1 MKKYSFALFFLA
13 TVTLALGLVFL
24 LSASSIY
31 SVQIRSNMFSIFF
44 GQFVKAIGGIFL
56 MIIFAS
62 IPYQRYKDF
71 SKIAMLLIIVVL
83 ILTITVMHP
92 IANVRRWFKLGPIL
106 FQPAEIAKLILVVH
120 LAKLLEEKGE
130 WLHDF
135 HEGLRYP
142 LFWIFVTTLL
152 VVAQKSVSNSIIIL
166 ATSLIL
172 LFVAGANWK
181 QLATGVFAAGVPV
194 FGLMMLFQHS
204 RSRIQAY
211 FGDGSLQLKQ
221 AMISLGSGG
230 IFGLGIGNSQQRNL
244 HLPEAYG
251 DFIFSIVGEET
262 GIIGALLVILLF
274 VAIFVIGMII
284 AKNAKDKFGQY
295 LGFGI
300 AVLFLLHAIIHICV
314 STGLMPTTGIPL
326 PLFSYGGTSLL
337 VICASLGILM
347 NIGFSNVKETENKV
361 ELKTA

>member
-1 MKKYSFALFFLA
+1 MKKYSFALFFFA
-13 TVTLALGLVFL
+13 AITMAFGLVIL

-31 SVQIRSNMFSIFF
+31 SVQIRSNMFAIFF
-44 GQFVKAIGGIFL
+44 GQFIKAIGGIFL

-71 SKIAMLLIIVVL
+71 SKIAMMLIIVVL

-120 LAKLLEEKGE
+120 LAKLLEDKSE

-135 HEGLRYP
+135 KEGLRYP
-142 LFWIFVTTLL
+142 LFWIFVTTVL
-152 VVAQKSVSNSIIIL
+152 VVAQKSVSNSVIIL
-166 ATSLIL
+166 STSLIM

-181 QLATGVFAAGVPV
+181 HLASGIVATGVPV
-194 FGLMMLFQHS
+194 LGFMMMFSHS
-204 RSRIQAY
+204 RARIYAF
-211 FGDGSLQLKQ
+211 FGDGSLQLRQ
-221 AMISLGSGG
+221 ALISLGSGG
-230 IFGLGIGNSQQRNL
+230 IFGLGFGNSKQRNL

-262 GIIGALLVILLF
+262 GLIGALLTILLF
-274 VAIFVIGMII
+274 VTIFVIGMII
-284 AKNAKDKFGQY
+284 AKNAKDKFGQL

-300 AVLFLLHAIIHICV
+300 AVSFLLHAVIHVCV

-326 PLFSYGGTSLL
+326 PLYSYGGTSLL

-347 NIGFSNVKETENKV
+347 NIGFSNEKATENKV